1 MNLNRFKNRLFGRTR
16 GRSKKKFDIN
26 KYHELNEKFA
36 IKKFVDNQNYILDI
50 GTGYGETSLYL
61 SKKFPKKTIIAC
73 EKYIDG
79 NFNLYKKIIR
89 SKINNIR
96 VFPGNVNELLDQNE
110 KQKNFKLIWIF
121 FPDPWPKK
129 RHWKRRLINKNFL
142 KKIYNFL
149 DNNGEI
155 YIVTDSI
162 SYSRYIFNVIFEN
175 KNLYKF
181 INLTKTYLTL
191 KDYHNIETKYY
202 KKAIISGRNPILF
215 ILKKL

>member
-1 MNLNRFKNRLFGRTR
+1 M
-16 GRSKKKFDIN
+16 
-26 KYHELNEKFA
+26 
-36 IKKFVDNQNYILDI
+36 
-50 GTGYGETSLYL
+50 
-61 SKKFPKKTIIAC
+61 
-73 EKYIDG
+73 
-79 NFNLYKKIIR
+79 
-89 SKINNIR
+89 
-96 VFPGNVNELLDQNE
+96 LDQNE
-110 KQKNFKLIWIF
+110 NQKNFKLIWIF

-129 RHWKRRLINKNFL
+129 RHWKRRLINENFL

-162 SYSRYIFNVIFEN
+162 TYSRYIFNVIFEN

-181 INLTKTYLTL
+181 INLNKTYLTL